1 MPLVPITCPH
11 CSQTTRVDMERS
23 LTGQSCSKCG
33 QFLYSADIGN
43 RPEQEIRENRR
54 KRWHSLTNTAMTE
67 LQTADVDMTD
77 GLRRKGWQVWHMP
90 MFMMMVALAIGVVV
104 MLVRRARIERG
115 LEKDPDQVVQIS
127 LQNKE
132 GNFDAEL
139 IKSLAEQTTSVAP
152 SDAWADEAREL
163 SDKFFNAASAAEII
177 PLVRNPNQVSPG
189 INSFAAIPDNL
200 PIAKFKEFLILYVAE
215 ENVPIGERA
224 MVFFQT
230 KEDRFRN
237 VYIIKTPEGLKIDWL
252 SYSGESEMD
261 LQEFLKIKP
270 VEPVLL
276 RVLAHRDDYYNY
288 DFQNRDLIA
297 CLRLVNWDESIT
309 FYGYPALNSR
319 SAALLPLIPEID
331 YSIPYVARVRPRP
344 IAIKTRFKPGS
355 ASPNQVEITE
365 IVGHGWYVP

>member
-1 MPLVPITCPH
+1 MALVPITCPH
-11 CSQTTRVDMERS
+11 CSQITRVDMERS

-43 RPEQEIRENRR
+43 RPEQETRGNRR

-77 GLRRKGWQVWHMP
+77 ALRRKEWQVWHMP
-90 MFMMMVALAIGVVV
+90 MFMVMVALAIGVVV
-104 MLVRRARIERG
+104 MLVRRARIDRG
-115 LEKDPDQVVQIS
+115 LEKDPDQVVQTS

-139 IKSLAEQTTSVAP
+139 LKSITEKTTSVAP
-152 SDAWADEAREL
+152 NDAWAEEAREL
-163 SDKFFNAASAAEII
+163 SEKFFNAESAAEII

-189 INSFAAIPDNL
+189 INSFAAIADNL
-200 PIAKFKEFLILYVAE
+200 PIAKYKEFLILYVAE

-237 VYIIKTPEGLKIDWL
+237 VYIIKTPDGLKIDWL

-319 SAALLPLIPEID
+319 SAAILPVIPEID

-344 IAIKTRFKPGS
+344 LAIKARFKPGS

>member
-1 MPLVPITCPH
+1 MALVPITCPH
-11 CSQTTRVDMERS
+11 CSQITRVDMERS

-43 RPEQEIRENRR
+43 RPEQETRGNRR

-77 GLRRKGWQVWHMP
+77 ALRRKEWQVWHMP
-90 MFMMMVALAIGVVV
+90 MFMVMVALAIGVVV
-104 MLVRRARIERG
+104 MLVRRARIDRG
-115 LEKDPDQVVQIS
+115 LEKDPDQVVQTS
-127 LQNKE
+127 LQNKA

-139 IKSLAEQTTSVAP
+139 LKSITEKTTSVAP
-152 SDAWADEAREL
+152 NDAWAEEAREL
-163 SDKFFNAASAAEII
+163 SEKFFNAESAAEII

-189 INSFAAIPDNL
+189 INSFAAIADNL
-200 PIAKFKEFLILYVAE
+200 PIAKYKEFLILYVAE

-237 VYIIKTPEGLKIDWL
+237 VYIIKTPDGLKIDWL

-319 SAALLPLIPEID
+319 SAAILPVIPEID

-344 IAIKTRFKPGS
+344 LAIKARFKPGS

>member
-1 MPLVPITCPH
+1 
-11 CSQTTRVDMERS
+11 
-23 LTGQSCSKCG
+23 
-33 QFLYSADIGN
+33 
-43 RPEQEIRENRR
+43 
-54 KRWHSLTNTAMTE
+54 
-67 LQTADVDMTD
+67 MTD
-77 GLRRKGWQVWHMP
+77 ALRRKEWQVWHMP
-90 MFMMMVALAIGVVV
+90 MFMVMVALAIGVVV
-104 MLVRRARIERG
+104 MLVRRARIDRG
-115 LEKDPDQVVQIS
+115 LEKDPDQVVQTS

-139 IKSLAEQTTSVAP
+139 LKSITEKTTSVAP
-152 SDAWADEAREL
+152 NDAWAEEAREL
-163 SDKFFNAASAAEII
+163 SEKFFNAESAAEII

-189 INSFAAIPDNL
+189 INSFAAIADNL
-200 PIAKFKEFLILYVAE
+200 PIAKYKEFLILYVAE

-237 VYIIKTPEGLKIDWL
+237 VYIIKTPDGLKIDWL

-319 SAALLPLIPEID
+319 SAAILPVIPEID

-344 IAIKTRFKPGS
+344 LAIKARFKPGS

>member
-1 MPLVPITCPH
+1 MALVPITCPH
-11 CSQTTRVDMERS
+11 CSQITRVDMERS

-43 RPEQEIRENRR
+43 RPEQETRGNRR

-77 GLRRKGWQVWHMP
+77 ALRRKEWQVWHMP
-90 MFMMMVALAIGVVV
+90 MFMVMVALAIGVVV
-104 MLVRRARIERG
+104 MLVRRARIDRG
-115 LEKDPDQVVQIS
+115 LEKDPDQVVQTS

-139 IKSLAEQTTSVAP
+139 LKSITEKTTSVAP
-152 SDAWADEAREL
+152 NDAWAEEAREL
-163 SDKFFNAASAAEII
+163 SEKFFNAESAAEII

-189 INSFAAIPDNL
+189 INSFAAIADNL
-200 PIAKFKEFLILYVAE
+200 PIAKYKEFLILYVAE

-230 KEDRFRN
+230 KENRFRN

-319 SAALLPLIPEID
+319 SAAILPVIPEID

-344 IAIKTRFKPGS
+344 LAIKARFKPGS

>member
-1 MPLVPITCPH
+1 MALVPITCPH
-11 CSQTTRVDMERS
+11 CSQITRVDMERS

-43 RPEQEIRENRR
+43 RPEQETRGNRR

-77 GLRRKGWQVWHMP
+77 ALRRKEWQVWHMP
-90 MFMMMVALAIGVVV
+90 MFMVMVALAIGVVV
-104 MLVRRARIERG
+104 MLVRRARIDRG
-115 LEKDPDQVVQIS
+115 LEKDPDQVVQTS

-139 IKSLAEQTTSVAP
+139 LKSITEKTTSVAP
-152 SDAWADEAREL
+152 NDAWAEEAREL
-163 SDKFFNAASAAEII
+163 SEKFFNAESAAEII
-177 PLVRNPNQVSPG
+177 PLVRNPTQVSPG
-189 INSFAAIPDNL
+189 INSFAAIADNL
-200 PIAKFKEFLILYVAE
+200 PIAKYKEFLILYVAE

-230 KEDRFRN
+230 KENRFRN

-319 SAALLPLIPEID
+319 SAAILPVIPEID

-344 IAIKTRFKPGS
+344 LAIKARFKPGS